1 MKKSLPEK
9 PLNRLFVMLV
19 VIAVNSSLALCTENT
34 IDSSSVIIEP
44 YPYLSKLIGRPAPGF
59 ESIRAWKNTKPLRIE
74 ELRGRYILLDFW
86 GYWCGPCLRDMPHL
100 MIISKAFPENN
111 LTAIAVHDDS
121 VTSLEEMDRKL
132 RDIKNRIWMGNDIE
146 FPIALDG
153 GGETRIEG
161 SDNSVK
167 GATTAAYG
175 IQNFPTTILIG
186 PDGNVRGQFHAPSLE
201 EKIRGLEKLL
211 NTKARKPEWHTRFYN
226 TYRLKE
232 KQLLRYVP
240 KPLISERRSFYFY
253 DFAYKGL
260 FFIPIRDF
268 NRQLPKS
275 EVLDWDPLKEQ
286 LYSEQNDGGTIADL
300 LRAFG
305 IRPWEYEGSTELL
318 QKRIPGDWVK
328 RKGVKPESLVN
339 CLVRILNEQ
348 RKMPIVIRKKA
359 IDKEVVIAKGRF
371 EFRPLSGDTSHKEI
385 HLFIKKPDP
394 FDNIRG
400 GGGSGSVSNLL
411 DYLGRIGKIHI
422 INQCQFRTDQQI
434 QWRQHSSAWERIHT
448 DPASFD
454 ALLEIVSSQTSLQF
468 QKERRIEDIW
478 SVKLRSGEN

>member
-1 MKKSLPEK
+1 MKTSLQEK

-19 VIAVNSSLALCTENT
+19 VIVVNSSLALCTENT
-34 IDSSSVIIEP
+34 IDSSSVIIKP

-59 ESIRAWKNTKPLRIE
+59 ESIRAWKNTKPLQIE

-100 MIISKAFPENN
+100 MIISKAFPENK
-111 LTAIAVHDDS
+111 LTVIAVHDDS

-132 RDIKNRIWMGNDIE
+132 KDIKKRIWMGNDID

-175 IQNFPTTILIG
+175 IQSFPTTILIG

-201 EKIRGLEKLL
+201 EKLKGLEGLL
-211 NTKARKPEWHTRFYN
+211 NTGAGKPEWHAEFYN

-232 KQLLRYVP
+232 QQLLRYVP
-240 KPLISERRSFYFY
+240 KPFISERRSFYFY

-260 FFIPIRDF
+260 FFIPVRNF
-268 NRQLPKS
+268 NRHQPNNGILI
-275 EVLDWDPLKEQ
+275 WDPHNGQ
-286 LYSEQNDGGTIADL
+286 LCSGNNDGGTIECL

-328 RKGVKPESLVN
+328 RKGAKPESLVT

-348 RKMPIVIRKKA
+348 RKMPIVIQKKA
-359 IDKEVVIAKGRF
+359 IEKEVVVAKGQF
-371 EFRPLSGDTSHKEI
+371 QFCPLSGDTSHKEI
-385 HLFIKKPDP
+385 HLFTEKPDP

-400 GGGSGSVSNLL
+400 GGGSGSIDILL
-411 DYLGRIGKIHI
+411 DYLGRIGKIRI
-422 INQCQFRTDQQI
+422 INQCQFQTDQKI

-454 ALLEIVSSQTSLQF
+454 ALLKIVSSQTSLQF
-468 QKERRIEDIW
+468 QKTRRIEDNW
-478 SVKLRSGEN
+478 SVKLRSSEN